1 MSELDEEQA
10 HLERS
15 HDSLAMMRQRAERLL
30 DDLRRAGSPDP
41 DYEVALLRRVAAL
54 SESIR
59 PLLFGRIDEM
69 SGDRYHVGRRH
80 VEDQSGEPVV
90 VDWRA
95 PVSTAFYRARP
106 GDPIGLVLRR
116 QIMVEDRR
124 VLQIAD
130 DHFSTADAEDRAGS
144 SLRGGDALLAELERS
159 RIGEMLDI
167 VSTIQIEQDEV
178 IRAPLDGVIAVQGG
192 PGTGKTAIGLHRA
205 AYLLYNH
212 PELARDGVLVIGP
225 SRAFLRYI
233 GQVLP
238 SLGEEAVIQTTLGDL
253 VPKVRSTRDA
263 EPSAARLKG
272 DPRMA
277 AVLRRALDNKRGR
290 ADADLSVAV
299 GVSRVTLPAAEI
311 NRLVGTLAS
320 REGPYRAGR
329 TALRTRLV
337 GLVRSELARS
347 GIEIDDG
354 RLRRELARDGGLVA
368 LVERLWP
375 SVSAPQ
381 LVADVLSSPGVL
393 AAAADGILAP
403 EEQAV
408 IAQSRGA
415 SRGRPSFDAA
425 DVALVDEASFL
436 LDGQTHVFGH
446 VVVDEVQDLSP
457 MQLRMLARRA
467 PSGSMTVLG
476 DVAQATSV
484 SSCESWDEVLSHLP
498 APAGLRRA
506 ELTLGY
512 RAPGQVLELA
522 SRLLAVAAPGI
533 SPTRSVR
540 PGKSAPRVMRAER
553 AELVDVA
560 AAEAARLV
568 GEGMLVGVIAPDEA
582 LGPLEQR
589 LRRLGVDAGLLER
602 DGLGHAVVVASA
614 RSAKGLEFDAVVVL
628 EPAVIAGTQV
638 RGLRLLY
645 VALTRA
651 VQHLSI
657 VHAEPLPAALVA
669 ATA

>member
-1 MSELDEEQA
+1 
-10 HLERS
+10 
-15 HDSLAMMRQRAERLL
+15 
-30 DDLRRAGSPDP
+30 
-41 DYEVALLRRVAAL
+41 
-54 SESIR
+54 
-59 PLLFGRIDEM
+59 
-69 SGDRYHVGRRH
+69 
-80 VEDQSGEPVV
+80 
-90 VDWRA
+90 
-95 PVSTAFYRARP
+95 
-106 GDPIGLVLRR
+106 
-116 QIMVEDRR
+116 
-124 VLQIAD
+124 
-130 DHFSTADAEDRAGS
+130 
-144 SLRGGDALLAELERS
+144 
-159 RIGEMLDI
+159 
-167 VSTIQIEQDEV
+167 
-178 IRAPLDGVIAVQGG
+178 
-192 PGTGKTAIGLHRA
+192 
-205 AYLLYNH
+205 
-212 PELARDGVLVIGP
+212 
-225 SRAFLRYI
+225 
-233 GQVLP
+233 
-238 SLGEEAVIQTTLGDL
+238 
-253 VPKVRSTRDA
+253 
-263 EPSAARLKG
+263 
-272 DPRMA
+272 
-277 AVLRRALDNKRGR
+277 
-290 ADADLSVAV
+290 
-299 GVSRVTLPAAEI
+299 
-311 NRLVGTLAS
+311 
-320 REGPYRAGR
+320 
-329 TALRTRLV
+329 
-337 GLVRSELARS
+337 
-347 GIEIDDG
+347 
-354 RLRRELARDGGLVA
+354 VA